1 MLTIKTPERRHCR
14 RSGAFIVKLEHIS
27 HLTLVF
33 LLLTL
38 SRCLFAGSGINSYK
52 NVNAVLFNF
61 MKKMRFVH
69 SYIKCI
75 MTVLSLLLMDGLMRY
90 AVFVCVCF
98 FACKTAALLY
108 RKEKH
113 FDLAG
118 K

>member
-1 MLTIKTPERRHCR
+1 MLTIRTPERRHCR

-33 LLLTL
+33 LLLHL

-52 NVNAVLFNF
+52 NVNAVLFNL

-75 MTVLSLLLMDGLMRY
+75 ATVLSLLLMDGLMRY
-90 AVFVCVCF
+90 VVLVCVF
-98 FACKTAALLY
+98 FARKTAALLY